1 MIGTAKIDTTPATT
15 KENKVDF
22 RSTILSGLNKVIEI
36 TLIINL
42 KRLVQFSK

>member
-1 MIGTAKIDTTPATT
+1 MGIAKIDTTPATT
-15 KENKVDF
+15 KENSVDF
-22 RSTILSGLNKVIEI
+22 RSTILSGLNKVTRF